1 MAFRL
6 NKAKI
11 RQGVYIL
18 CCSEAEAKNLL
29 SELEKIGYSWNG
41 NDGTPMSETFWSEV
55 RYGKIAYYIR
65 DDQRKKLQYR
75 VYDFDDVE
83 NRMVSYADVML
94 EEQFVLKLSPKEEE
108 SIYELLDRAENSTI
122 YLVCHDAA
130 LMRAIVEKALE
141 YGPGN
146 IDEWKKATDFSSFD
160 TVYFDWDGYLV
171 QTSSEKILKGE
182 ESVVISR
189 EFLQSYGE
197 HQDKEDEEESC
208 PLPEPQSPSKEP
220 ESKSPSPEAS
230 VSQPKSKNK
239 KEKTHMNIFGIN
251 MEFGMNTDDNI
262 TSTFIGVAV
271 KNGKSWRVYDKKKKA
286 LTDIGDM
293 SIGSLPLFVMP
304 STKLEE
310 GDLIKSDGGYYYVIQ
325 VNDGNVKTLSAAT
338 GKMEEVVPVDNI
350 LGIRFYS
357 KVVTLAE
364 DLLSDGE
371 GDSGTD
377 RLMMAMAM
385 SSMTGDGRGQDG
397 QMLLPLLLLKDKGD
411 GDEKKTDR
419 LTKLMLISSMCG
431 NGGDQNAMLPL
442 LLLKGDLF

>member
-1 MAFRL
+1 MAHQL

-11 RQGVYIL
+11 RQGIYVL
-18 CCSEAEAKNLL
+18 CCSKAEAQSLL
-29 SELEKIGYSWNG
+29 GELERIGYSWNG
-41 NDGTPMSETFWSEV
+41 NGGTPMSETFWGEAC
-55 RYGKIAYYIR
+55 YGKIAYYIR

-75 VYDFDDVE
+75 VYDFEEVE
-83 NRMVSYADVML
+83 HCTVLYADVML
-94 EEQFVLKLSPKEEE
+94 EEQPAQKLSPKEDE
-108 SIYELLDRAENSTI
+108 SIYALLDRSRDKEV

-141 YGPGN
+141 YEPEN
-146 IDEWKKATDFSSFD
+146 IDEWGAVDFGSFD
-160 TVYFDWDGYLV
+160 AIYFDSDGYLI
-171 QTSSEKILKGE
+171 QTSSKKILRGE
-182 ESVVISR
+182 EFVVIDKK
-189 EFLQSYGE
+189 FLQSYE
-197 HQDKEDEEESC
+197 ECWDDEDEDFDSGYDSRPLSEPKEKESIAT
-208 PLPEPQSPSKEP
+208 PAQTNVPQS
-220 ESKSPSPEAS
+220 KSEE
-230 VSQPKSKNK
+230 K
-239 KEKTHMNIFGIN
+239 KEKKRMNIFGIN
-251 MEFGMNTDDNI
+251 MEFGMNTDENI

-271 KNGKSWRVYDKKKKA
+271 KNGKSWRVYDKKKKT

-293 SIGSLPLFVMP
+293 SIGSLPLFIMP

-310 GDLIKSDGGYYYVIQ
+310 GDLIKNDGGYYYVVQ

-338 GKMEEVVPVDNI
+338 GKMENVVPVDNI

-377 RLMMAMAM
+377 KLMMAMAM
-385 SSMTGDGRGQDG
+385 SSMTGDGQGQDG

-411 GDEKKTDR
+411 GDDKKTDR